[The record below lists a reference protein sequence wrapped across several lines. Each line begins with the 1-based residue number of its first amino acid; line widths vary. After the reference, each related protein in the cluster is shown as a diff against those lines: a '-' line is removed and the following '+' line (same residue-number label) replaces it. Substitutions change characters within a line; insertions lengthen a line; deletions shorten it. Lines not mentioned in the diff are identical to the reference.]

1 MGCVTDQELMTR
13 IMQGIDVVMHF
24 AGLKAVGESTVKPL
38 EYYRVNVGG
47 TVNLLR
53 VSIVSL
59 SPVQN
64 GFIVHASSRVQKNH
78 FQQLSHSLQT
88 SQNS

>member
-1 MGCVTDQELMTR
+1 MGCITDQELMTR

-53 VSIVSL
+53 VSIKNL
-59 SPVQN
+59 S
-64 GFIVHASSRVQKNH
+64 FI
-78 FQQLSHSLQT
+78 
-88 SQNS
+88 